1 MINYNRSIF
10 TASKSEFPSK
20 LSSFNYINI
29 KYMIRHTPVCG
40 SLCKF
45 CDLQLQGIRCAGR
58 CTWMMQIFFPPLLC
72 KAHNRVDLHSF
83 TSIPTATY
91 IVSSITLLTGSS
103 KFSCLLA
110 ILADVL
116 ESIYIIN
123 SSLTRTYSSKS
134 HDKTHTNIHHLS
146 LFEENLRNKISK
158 KKKKN
163 RRRKLLRKIEKVL
176 LMDLWSF

>member
-10 TASKSEFPSK
+10 TASKTEFPSK
-20 LSSFNYINI
+20 LPSFNYINI
-29 KYMIRHTPVCG
+29 IYMIRHTPVCG

-45 CDLQLQGIRCAGR
+45 CDLQLLGIRCAGR

-91 IVSSITLLTGSS
+91 IVSSITLVTGST

-110 ILADVL
+110 ILY
-116 ESIYIIN
+116 IYIIN
-123 SSLTRTYSSKS
+123 CSLTKTYSSES

-146 LFEENLRNKISK
+146 LFEENLRNKIFNQKNK
-158 KKKKN
+158 KINKK
-163 RRRKLLRKIEKVL
+163 
-176 LMDLWSF
+176 